1 MSDVPPVN
9 RALRLEWRFVLA
21 WGLACLAAHAGLA
34 AAASLL
40 PAGLGDKAALLLPKV
55 DKWLPTFG
63 FLLLF
68 AVRGWGTDRSEGRH
82 LSPLLLAGLVCLA
95 WTHRFVQDD
104 AYITFRYA
112 RNLASGFGLVWNPGE
127 PPLEGYTNFL
137 WAVLLALAI
146 GTGIDPALASMVM
159 GILCLVATCL
169 FTHRTALLLSDNAR
183 VANLAV
189 FVAGTNYTF
198 SAYATGGL
206 ETQLQTALLT
216 GFILTCLRITR
227 NGDCRTRDALSL
239 SFLALFA
246 VLTRLDSG
254 LILGVAVLFVLVHLH
269 RAGVGLPGLLRRHAL
284 AVLPATLLLLLY
296 FVWKIS
302 FYGHLLPN
310 TFHVKA
316 QGGGH
321 LGQGLLYVHTFL
333 SAYGYTLPLVMVIVS
348 GAWMAYVAKVGGCFM
363 EFRFMVPVTPWL
375 AVLMTTMI
383 HRHMGLRI
391 LHLVCL
397 GWLGMSAV
405 HRSTFTGLE
414 VIDSVSSLRSTTTD
428 TFGTIGHRMR
438 DLFAGEDILVGVGA
452 AGVIPYLSDLPS
464 VDLWGLNDAWIAR
477 NGITR
482 SRKPGHGRYA
492 TAAYVVER
500 KVNLVLSCLVH
511 ARPEGPPRPATI
523 PELTAFVSRV
533 SEENIPRNACVL
545 EIPVDETRSFSAL
558 YLTPHPAVERHI
570 DSGLF
575 RVRNI
580 LRAAPGDPDETNT
593 TNVGKQEQHD

>member
-1 MSDVPPVN
+1 MSDLPPVN

-21 WGLACLAAHAGLA
+21 WGLACLAAHAGL

-137 WAVLLALAI
+137 WAVLLAPAI

-169 FTHRTALLLSDNAR
+169 FTHRTALLLSDNPR

-227 NGDCRTRDALSL
+227 NSDCRTRDALSL

-269 RAGVGLPGLLRRHAL
+269 RAGVGLPGLVRRHAI

-580 LRAAPGDPDETNT
+580 LRGQEGRPTESPAPEASGKET
-593 TNVGKQEQHD
+593 QHD